1 MEAVANDSKHGKMDF
16 GLTYKSIYPGFESLP
31 ARTSRYSDTMT
42 KKWSFVNTNISAWL
56 NENL

>member
-1 MEAVANDSKHGKMDF
+1 MEAVAYDSKHGKMDF

-31 ARTSRYSDTMT
+31 ARTLNDTMT

-56 NENL
+56 NEDL